1 MCQVDQPGI
10 VGVMTKGSKPHLPIK
25 SGLVRSYGWREGGKR
40 RRGQHSGE
48 ERGMEEEN
56 EREEEKENEREGRRK
71 GKNRMRGRDGGRG
84 KGE

>member
-40 RRGQHSGE
+40 SRGQHSGE
-48 ERGMEEEN
+48 G
-56 EREEEKENEREGRRK
+56 
-71 GKNRMRGRDGGRG
+71 RMRGRDGGR
-84 KGE
+84 E